1 MKPIDPLTRRRFLRA
16 VTAASGA
23 MLASQHAHSAA
34 PADAGKKDDAFSMAD
49 IMRPGSET
57 IFILLYPGFTAM
69 DAIGPEYALSCMT
82 GATVR
87 FIAKTA
93 KPVRTESGFEVTPHL
108 TFDQLP
114 EKPTLFIVPG
124 GTKGTIEAIGDAVTR
139 DFVRKAGSASEFAG
153 SVCTGSLLLGAA
165 GLLDG
170 YEATS
175 HWQTLE
181 LLPIFGAKPSKK
193 RVVFDRNR
201 VTGAG
206 VTAGL
211 DFSLE
216 LVRHFRGDSYA
227 KGVQLLGQYD
237 PQPPFPGGGNPDS
250 ADPQLVA
257 MLNEMH
263 KPFIASYA
271 ESIRKTHISTGTRQ
285 NKNNT
290 IHQ

>member
-1 MKPIDPLTRRRFLRA
+1 MNSFDPLTRRRFLRA
-16 VTAASGA
+16 VTVAGGA
-23 MLASQHAHSAA
+23 MLAASPTHAAA
-34 PADAGKKDDAFSMAD
+34 PAAATKDSASLMAEL
-49 IMRPGSET
+49 MKPGSEK
-57 IFILLYPGFTAM
+57 ILILLYPGFTAL
-69 DAIGPEYALSCMT
+69 DAIGPEYALSCMM

-108 TFDQLP
+108 TFEQLP
-114 EKPTLFIVPG
+114 EKPSLFIVPG
-124 GTKGTIEAIGDAVTR
+124 GTKGTIEAIEDAATR
-139 DFVRKAGSASEFAG
+139 DFVHKAGSASEFAG

-165 GLLDG
+165 GLLNG

-237 PQPPFPGGGNPDS
+237 PQPPFAGGGNPDT
-250 ADPQLVA
+250 ADPRLVT
-257 MLNEMH
+257 MFNEMH
-263 KPFIASYA
+263 RPFIAGYA
-271 ESIRKTHISTGTRQ
+271 ESIRKTQTSPATPRNQ
-285 NKNNT
+285 NNPP
-290 IHQ
+290 HQ

>member
-1 MKPIDPLTRRRFLRA
+1 
-16 VTAASGA
+16 
-23 MLASQHAHSAA
+23 MLASQRAHSAEKKSA
-34 PADAGKKDDAFSMAD
+34 PPDMAD
-49 IMRPGSET
+49 LMRKGSER
-57 IFILLYPGFTAM
+57 ILILLYPGFTAM
-69 DAIGPEYALSCMT
+69 DAIGPEYALSCMM
-82 GATVR
+82 GATMR

-93 KPVRTESGFEVTPHL
+93 KPVRTESGFDVTPHL

-124 GTKGTIEAIGDAVTR
+124 GTSGTIAAIEDAATR
-139 DFVRKAGSASEFAG
+139 DFIRKAGSVSQLVG

-170 YEATS
+170 YEAAS

-181 LLPIFGAKPSKK
+181 LLPIFGAKPSRK

-211 DFSLE
+211 DFSFE
-216 LVRHFRGDSYA
+216 LVRHFRGDTYA

-237 PQPPFPGGGNPDS
+237 PQPPFAGGGNPDT
-250 ADPQLVA
+250 ADPLLVA
-257 MLNEMH
+257 LLNEMH
-263 KPFIASYA
+263 RPFIASYA
-271 ESIRKTHISTGTRQ
+271 ESIRKAGGEKRR
-285 NKNNT
+285 
-290 IHQ
+290 

>member
-1 MKPIDPLTRRRFLRA
+1 MNSLDPVTRRAFFRA
-16 VTAASGA
+16 VAAASGA
-23 MLASQHAHSAA
+23 LTVPAFAQNA
-34 PADAGKKDDAFSMAD
+34 PPEKPATPPPLSEADLLRAGTESV
-49 IMRPGSET
+49 
-57 IFILLYPGFTAM
+57 FILLYPGFTAL
-69 DAIGPEYALSCMT
+69 DAIGPEYALSCMV

-87 FIAKTA
+87 FIAKTT
-93 KPVRTESGFEVTPHL
+93 KPVRAESGFEVTPHL
-108 TFDQLP
+108 SFEQLP

-124 GTKGTIEAIGDAVTR
+124 GTKGTLDAIGDAATR
-139 DFVRKAGSASEFAG
+139 DFIRRAGLASQIAA
-153 SVCTGSLLLGAA
+153 SVCTGSLLLGVA

-181 LLPIFGAKPSKK
+181 LLPLFGAKPSTK

-216 LVRHFRGDSYA
+216 LVRHFRGDMYA

-237 PQPPFPGGGNPDS
+237 PQPPFAGAGNP
-250 ADPQLVA
+250 ATANPRLVL

-263 KPFIASYA
+263 KPFIAHYGDA
-271 ESIRKTHISTGTRQ
+271 IREAGAGKR
-285 NKNNT
+285 K
-290 IHQ
+290 

>member
-1 MKPIDPLTRRRFLRA
+1 MNPLDPLTRRGFLRA
-16 VTAASGA
+16 VTAATGVLVTSSVA
-23 MLASQHAHSAA
+23 QPAA
-34 PADAGKKDDAFSMAD
+34 PEAAKKPLPLNDADLLRAGT
-49 IMRPGSET
+49 ET
-57 IFILLYPGFTAM
+57 VFILLYPGFTAL
-69 DAIGPEYALSCMT
+69 DAIGPEYALSCMI

-108 TFDQLP
+108 TFEQLP
-114 EKPTLFIVPG
+114 AKPTLFIVPG
-124 GTKGTIEAIGDAVTR
+124 GTQGTLEAIEDATTR
-139 DFVRKAGSASEFAG
+139 DFIRAAGRASEIVG
-153 SVCTGSLLLGAA
+153 SVCTGSLLLGVS

-175 HWQTLE
+175 HWQTLN
-181 LLPIFGAKPSKK
+181 LLPLFGAKPSTK

-216 LVRHFRGDSYA
+216 LVRHFRGNFYA

-237 PQPPFPGGGNPDS
+237 PHPPFPGGGNPAS
-250 ADPQLVA
+250 ADPRLLL

-263 KPFIASYA
+263 RPFIDRYA
-271 ESIRKTHISTGTRQ
+271 ESIRKAGGEKS
-285 NKNNT
+285 K
-290 IHQ
+290 

>member
-1 MKPIDPLTRRRFLRA
+1 MNTIDPFTRRRFLRA
-16 VTAASGA
+16 VTAAGGA
-23 MLASQHAHSAA
+23 MLASSRAPAAA
-34 PADAGKKDDAFSMAD
+34 PADAQKDGASLMAEL
-49 IMRPGSET
+49 MKPGAEK
-57 IFILLYPGFTAM
+57 IFILLYPGFTAL
-69 DAIGPEYALSCMT
+69 DAIGPEYALSCMM

-124 GTKGTIEAIGDAVTR
+124 GTIGTIEAIADADTR
-139 DFVRKAGSASEFAG
+139 AFVRKAGLTSEIAA

-175 HWQTLE
+175 HWQTLG
-181 LLPIFGAKPSKK
+181 LLPLFGAKPSKR
-193 RVVFDRNR
+193 RVVADRSR
-201 VTGAG
+201 ITAAG

-216 LVRHFRGDSYA
+216 LVRRFRGDAYA
-227 KGVQLLGQYD
+227 QGVQLLGQYD
-237 PQPPFPGGGNPDS
+237 PQPPFAGAGDPDKAS
-250 ADPQLVA
+250 PQLVQ
-257 MLNEMH
+257 LFQEMH
-263 KPFIASYA
+263 RPIVGKYRDAIATAAKA
-271 ESIRKTHISTGTRQ
+271 EGR
-285 NKNNT
+285 
-290 IHQ
+290 

>member
-1 MKPIDPLTRRRFLRA
+1 MNTIDPLTRRRFLRA
-16 VTAASGA
+16 ITSAGGA
-23 MLASQHAHSAA
+23 MLASSPTHAAA
-34 PADAGKKDDAFSMAD
+34 PADATKDAASLMAD
-49 IMRPGSET
+49 IMKPGSEK
-57 IFILLYPGFTAM
+57 ILILLYPGFTAL
-69 DAIGPEYALSCMT
+69 DAIGPEYALSCMM

-87 FIAKTA
+87 FIAKSA

-124 GTKGTIEAIGDAVTR
+124 GTKGTIEAIEDAETR
-139 DFVRKAGSASEFAG
+139 DFVRKAGGASEFAG

-237 PQPPFPGGGNPDS
+237 PQPPFVGGGNPDT
-250 ADPQLVA
+250 ADAQLVA

-263 KPFIASYA
+263 KPFVAGYA
-271 ESIRKTHISTGTRQ
+271 ESIRKTQISPRTPRNQ
-285 NKNNT
+285 NNT
-290 IHQ
+290 PHQ

>member
-1 MKPIDPLTRRRFLRA
+1 MSPLDAFTRRGFLRA
-16 VTAASGA
+16 VTAAAGV
-23 MLASQHAHSAA
+23 LAASSVAQTAA
-34 PADAGKKDDAFSMAD
+34 PTTAKKPLPFNDADLLRAGT
-49 IMRPGSET
+49 ET
-57 IFILLYPGFTAM
+57 VFILLYPGFTAL
-69 DAIGPEYALSCMT
+69 DAIGPEYALSCMI

-108 TFDQLP
+108 TFEQLP
-114 EKPTLFIVPG
+114 AKPTLFIVPG
-124 GTKGTIEAIGDAVTR
+124 GTQGTLEAIEDATTR
-139 DFVRKAGSASEFAG
+139 DFIRAAGSVSELVG
-153 SVCTGSLLLGAA
+153 SVCTGSLLLGVA

-181 LLPIFGAKPSKK
+181 LLPLFGARASTK

-216 LVRHFRGDSYA
+216 LVRHFRGDFYA

-237 PQPPFPGGGNPDS
+237 PQPPFPGAGNPAS
-250 ADPQLVA
+250 ADPRLVL

-263 KPFIASYA
+263 KPFIERYA
-271 ESIRKTHISTGTRQ
+271 DSIRTAGAARRK
-285 NKNNT
+285 
-290 IHQ
+290 